1 MTTKKVEKK
10 KAVAATPATPAPKR
24 SGSAD
29 LVRDVR
35 AGLVLSQNDLGR
47 MLGVHDQTIWR
58 WERGTFPPTPLQK
71 ALLTVCRSVLD
82 SPQASAVRGQ
92 VTDALREDDALG
104 PVRAVYAV
112 LHAQFGGAQ

>member
-10 KAVAATPATPAPKR
+10 KAVAATPAKR
-24 SGSAD
+24 PGSAD

-112 LHAQFGGAQ
+112 LHAQFGGAAAQQ